1 MKTIKILA
9 LAAMSITVFGC
20 ATASKPENMVV
31 APSAAAKTYDPAL
44 QQSILVAT
52 ISGGKKT
59 NPAWTS
65 QVDDT
70 SFKSALEASL
80 KARKLLAEGPGKY
93 TLTVKLLELKQPLM
107 GIDMTVSSKAQYT
120 LKEAAKDKVI
130 YDKTVDVSYTAKM
143 SDSMVGMT
151 RLRLANEGSIKA
163 NMAQFLDE
171 LAALKL
177 SGVSLTGY

>member
-31 APSAAAKTYDPAL
+31 APSAAAKPTTLHCSNLFWWP
-44 QQSILVAT
+44 QSLAA
-52 ISGGKKT
+52 KT